1 MKELE
6 GYRNVVANTKA
17 NKEAP
22 HFSGINEE
30 ETAQP
35 EKNLTT
41 IQGISQKPKEQEKRS
56 TPKERPRKDK
66 TKSSDSSKQKVSE
79 RKKLKT

>member
-1 MKELE
+1 MKMQVRNLLHMKELE

-30 ETAQP
+30 ETA
-35 EKNLTT
+35 
-41 IQGISQKPKEQEKRS
+41 
-56 TPKERPRKDK
+56 
-66 TKSSDSSKQKVSE
+66 
-79 RKKLKT
+79 